1 MDIELI
7 LIVLGVPLALMF
19 LRWLFKTKLFLVLFY
34 VPYLIFMNMLLL
46 VSWFVAEIANIDDE
60 AEEAR
65 KEITDNTNKI
75 LEILGL

>member
-7 LIVLGVPLALMF
+7 LVVLGVPLALMF

>member
-7 LIVLGVPLALMF
+7 LIVLVVPLALMF